1 MRGIHVGT
9 AQKYMTVVVSNIC
22 PTGGGNKAGRSP
34 LTGNSCVER
43 HVHSC
48 KMIWERIE
56 NFHGLFFFLS
66 ERRIPSAY
74 RQQLFSHEAEGRGC
88 IWEKEEVS
96 GRSGDDDCICIF
108 TELESL
114 DLDRFKVIPKAKE
127 NVSRRKV
134 SQ

>member
-1 MRGIHVGT
+1 MWDIHVST

-56 NFHGLFFFLS
+56 NFHGLFFFCQREEFLRPIDS
-66 ERRIPSAY
+66 SCSPTRLKA
-74 RQQLFSHEAEGRGC
+74 EAA
-88 IWEKEEVS
+88 S
-96 GRSGDDDCICIF
+96 G
-108 TELESL
+108 
-114 DLDRFKVIPKAKE
+114 KKK
-127 NVSRRKV
+127 K
-134 SQ
+134 